1 MEEGMKMRT
10 VISDLSW
17 IKKCRKT
24 IHENIENRE
33 FARQLIAV
41 LDRDPA
47 LRRDLV
53 GFYLLAKE
61 RLERPD

>member
-1 MEEGMKMRT
+1 MKVRT

-24 IHENIENRE
+24 IYEHLESRE

>member
-17 IKKCRKT
+17 IKKCR
-24 IHENIENRE
+24 NRE

>member
-1 MEEGMKMRT
+1 
-10 VISDLSW
+10 VAW

-24 IHENIENRE
+24 IHDNLEDRS
-33 FARQLIAV
+33 FAQKLIQV
-41 LDRDPA
+41 LDADPA

-61 RLERPD
+61 RLARED

>member
-1 MEEGMKMRT
+1 MRKPKT
-10 VISDLSW
+10 CISDVAW

-24 IHENIENRE
+24 IHDNLEDPS
-33 FARQLIAV
+33 FAQKLIQV
-41 LDRDPA
+41 LDADPA

-61 RLERPD
+61 RLARED